1 MAADPHCIPCERY
14 DNWVEVDIRDE
25 HNRSFKGLKATLT
38 DETGKSETVTLKDGP
53 TLVRGFAVGPVTV
66 KIETPAWLK
75 AAQSREALKEGET
88 TQVPAYTD
96 KLFGHCDVK
105 REHIKVTTGD
115 LCLTE
120 PEQPLPKGHQSGQAQ
135 PPRFFT
141 KHSYVIEVKGYQI
154 NILRIGVFF
163 DGTGNNTH
171 NAQAGLQ
178 KVEQWLLE
186 TCSDPAQREKE
197 LRGCQMG
204 QSPVEGS
211 SANDVTNVGKLFEQ
225 YDIAAGPLVAHS
237 YISGIGTRDPIA
249 GENGPEY
256 RSDDTLTQGFDLD
269 FGGENTSII
278 GKVTLACTD
287 TILMGI
293 HDDLRDVLPNI
304 DCIHRIVFDVFGFSR
319 GAAAARHF
327 VNTIDQKS
335 DHPLV
340 KAMANS
346 SDIRLKAGFDW
357 ASRDDVRFTFVG
369 LFDTVV
375 SSYNPSVNVQLK
387 ADCAERVVHLTA
399 LDEVRKY
406 FPLSRITEDAA
417 GTCPPAHF
425 TELALPGAHS
435 DIGGGYYSRWSLS
448 NPNSDPALFECIE
461 LERFMSVETVTTPDA
476 ESSAYQKAKAY
487 AEEKR
492 TLGWVTCIN
501 PNLPRGAVPPLGAI
515 SLKPYSFRRPEGK
528 NSTGPGKK
536 SVYVEVLMSRV
547 VEGEYSRIPLHMMVE
562 AGRAVGVPFKPWM
575 PDDRALQLEPLSIK
589 RPEADLK
596 ALDKLW
602 ALSAIE
608 QKVAKNLA
616 HQLSPDVYRA
626 LRRDYLHHSASN
638 KGIANPANTNKYETS
653 ISKERRKLI
662 GNKVS

>member
-14 DNWVEVDIRDE
+14 DNWIEVDIRDE

-38 DETGKSETVTLKDGP
+38 DETGKSETITLKDGP

-75 AAQSREALKEGET
+75 AAQSREVLKEDEST
-88 TQVPAYTD
+88 LVPAYTD

-120 PEQPLPKGHQSGQAQ
+120 PEQPLPKGHQAGQAQ

-197 LRGCQMG
+197 LQGCQMG

-293 HDDLRDVLPNI
+293 HDDLRDVLPSI

-335 DHPLV
+335 DHPLAQ
-340 KAMANS
+340 AMANS
-346 SDIRLKAGFDW
+346 PDIRLKAGFDW
-357 ASRDDVRFTFVG
+357 ASRDDVCFTFVG

-375 SSYNPSVNVQLK
+375 SSYNPDVNVQLK

-417 GTCPPAHF
+417 GTSTPAHF

-448 NPNSDPALFECIE
+448 NPNSDPALIECIE
-461 LERFMSVETVTTPDA
+461 LERFMSVETVSTSDTG
-476 ESSAYQKAKAY
+476 SIAYQKAKAY

-492 TLGWVTCIN
+492 TLGWVTLIN

-528 NSTGPGKK
+528 NGTGPGKK

-562 AGRAVGVPFKPWM
+562 AGRAVGVPFKAWM
-575 PDDRALQLEPLSIK
+575 PDDRSLQLEPLSIK

-616 HQLSPDVYRA
+616 HRLSPDVYRA

-662 GNKVS
+662 GNKGS

>member
-14 DNWVEVDIRDE
+14 DNWIEVDIRDE

-38 DETGKSETVTLKDGP
+38 DETGKSETITLKDGP

-75 AAQSREALKEGET
+75 AAQSREALKEGEA

-96 KLFGHCDVK
+96 KLFGHDDVK
-105 REHIKVTTGD
+105 REHIKVTSGD
-115 LCLTE
+115 LCLTA
-120 PEQPLPKGHQSGQAQ
+120 PKQPLPEGHKAGQAQ

-204 QSPVEGS
+204 KNPVEGS
-211 SANDVTNVGKLFEQ
+211 LANDVTNVWKLNDQ
-225 YDIAAGPLVAHS
+225 YLFGAETLSARA

-249 GENGPEY
+249 GKNGPEY

-269 FGGENTSII
+269 FSGENTSII
-278 GKVTLACTD
+278 GKVTQACTD
-287 TILMGI
+287 TILIGI
-293 HDDLRDVLPNI
+293 QDDLRDVLPSI

-340 KAMANS
+340 QAMANNP
-346 SDIRLKAGFDW
+346 DIRLKAGFDW

-375 SSYNPSVNVQLK
+375 SSYNPNVNVQLK

-399 LDEVRKY
+399 QDEVRKY
-406 FPLSRITEDAA
+406 FPLSLITEDAA
-417 GTCPPAHF
+417 GANIPAHF

-435 DIGGGYYSRWSLS
+435 DIGGGYYSRWSLG
-448 NPNSDPALFECIE
+448 NPNSDPALIERIE

-476 ESSAYQKAKAY
+476 ESLAYQKAKAY

-492 TLGWVTCIN
+492 TLGWVTRIN
-501 PNLPRGAVPPLGAI
+501 HSLPRGAVPPLGAI

-562 AGRAVGVPFKPWM
+562 AGRAVGVPFKVWM

-616 HQLSPDVYRA
+616 HKLSPDVYRA

-653 ISKERRKLI
+653 ISKEKRELI